1 VRLAPIVTIRSLKED
16 WLQAA
21 EDQEAIFR
29 GNRTTAIE
37 FAEIFIRDNLFCL
50 ALLKEKSDEDLT
62 DASATAANQEG
73 TICRQETNRN
83 GIKKQNDKTAT
94 LDPDEGEK
102 YVSLE
107 RSKANYYFTRA
118 VLPTMF
124 GRLG

>member
-16 WLQAA
+16 WLQTA

-94 LDPDEGEK
+94 LDPDEGE
-102 YVSLE
+102 
-107 RSKANYYFTRA
+107 NT
-118 VLPTMF
+118 
-124 GRLG
+124 